1 MKKLN
6 HHPEITYLAVP
17 YTHADPKIRHYR
29 FERVNKVAAKLMKEG
44 HIIFSPISHSHPIAM
59 EGETSTDWS
68 YWVNF
73 DAAFLK
79 CSKKLIVLK
88 LEGWEES
95 VGVAGELKI
104 AKELGIPIEFL
115 SDEEI

>member
-6 HHPEITYLAVP
+6 HTPEITYLAVP
-17 YTHADPKIRHYR
+17 YTHADPKIRHRR

-44 HIIFSPISHSHPIAM
+44 HIIFSPISHSHPIEIEDKTLTGANF
-59 EGETSTDWS
+59 WI
-68 YWVNF
+68 NF

>member
-6 HHPEITYLAVP
+6 HTPEITYLAVP
-17 YTHADPKIRHYR
+17 YTHADPKIRHHR
-29 FERVNKVAAKLMKEG
+29 FERVNKMAARLMSQG
-44 HIIFSPISHSHPIAM
+44 QIIFSPISHSHPIAI
-59 EGETSTDWS
+59 EGKANTDWS

-73 DAAFLK
+73 DTAFLK

-88 LEGWEES
+88 LEGWETSTS
-95 VGVAGELKI
+95 VTCEIKI

-115 SDEEI
+115 NDEEI